1 MFFHNTWENGLGPS
15 ELLKDLF
22 SCLNEPR
29 LNQLSGKKKKW
40 TKEKKKTCGLLTGPR
55 PAGCGPNDFL
65 RYAKNNRSLISLS
78 THIRHTCAHTRTI
91 ARTHLSNP
99 LLFDTPFQA
108 YLQLSIFSFC

>member
-29 LNQLSGKKKKW
+29 LNQLSGKKKEKW
-40 TKEKKKTCGLLTGPR
+40 TRGKKKEKTCGLLTGPR

-78 THIRHTCAHTRTI
+78 THIDTRTH
-91 ARTHLSNP
+91 AHDCP
-99 LLFDTPFQA
+99 HTPV
-108 YLQLSIFSFC
+108 